1 VRTEKVLFLLKARE
15 FGGMEIVLLDWLSR
29 IDYSRVS
36 AVICCYGTEALRD
49 KLAATKLPVDNVPL
63 RVSDQESALKTFPQ
77 WIRLFRSIGPDKIV
91 MLEAVTSEL
100 GVTPVVAARCSGRR
114 RVVLFEANWGR
125 SAGPAPGD
133 LNRKLHYGF
142 LPGIGLYRYKETMRQ
157 RTRGRLA
164 HRTFVVSQ
172 GIKDNLVRHYGYPA
186 EKTEVMYH
194 GVDTQRFR
202 ASPEVRREF
211 RRANGI
217 PDAAR
222 VIVSHGRLVPRKHV
236 ERILKAFETLSATD
250 ETLWVLL
257 TCYGPLKEEVERLA
271 AASAARNR
279 IKLVGFQGDSS
290 AVLKASDIYVLS
302 SNDEG
307 FGIALLEALSTGLL
321 CVATEGPG
329 PRDILSDGENG
340 FLVEASDDGVLRGL
354 RRALALAAPER
365 EQFVRRGR
373 ETVVERFEIGAAI
386 ERSLAALEIPQRQKP
401 VQAPGG
407 ETA

>member
-1 VRTEKVLFLLKARE
+1 MEKVLFLLKARE

-29 IDYSRVS
+29 VDFSKV
-36 AVICCYGTEALRD
+36 AATICCYGTDAFRERLR
-49 KLAATKLPVDNVPL
+49 ATGLPVESIPL
-63 RVSDQESALKTFPQ
+63 TISDDEPFRKTFPQ
-77 WIRLFRSIGPDKIV
+77 WRRLFESRRPDKVV

-100 GVTPVVAARCSGRR
+100 GATPVVAAWRAGVPRTY
-114 RVVLFEANWGR
+114 LFEANWGR
-125 SAGPAPGD
+125 DPGSVDAPK
-133 LNRKLHYGF
+133 RKPHYSV
-142 LPGIGLYRYKETMRQ
+142 LPGIGLYRRLETFRQ
-157 RTRGRLA
+157 RLRGRLSY
-164 HRTFVVSQ
+164 RTFVVSQ
-172 GIKDNLVRHYGYPA
+172 GIKDNLLRHYGYPA

-194 GVDTQRFR
+194 GVDTQRFQ

-217 PDAAR
+217 PNGAR

-236 ERILKAFETLSATD
+236 ERILKAFEALSEAD

-279 IKLVGFQGDSS
+279 IRLVGFQGDAS

-307 FGIALLEALSTGLL
+307 FGIALLEALSAGLL
-321 CVATEGPG
+321 CIATEGPG
-329 PRDILSDGENG
+329 PRDILTDCENG
-340 FLVEASDDGVLRGL
+340 FLVEASDDGVLLGL
-354 RRALALAAPER
+354 RRALGLAPPER
-365 EQFVRRGR
+365 ERFVWRGR
-373 ETVVERFEIGAAI
+373 ETVVERFEIRAAI
-386 ERSLAALEIPQRQKP
+386 QRSLGALEIPQRQKP
-401 VQAPGG
+401 MQAPGG